1 MADKI
6 KLTFA
11 FAFIAAGVVSFHY
24 FSDKAAYLRLLMVL
38 AGLGLSAAIAWQTEL
53 GRRFFVFAKEAKDET
68 KKVVWPT
75 RKEALQTTAMVFLF
89 VVIMAIFLW
98 VVDKGLE
105 WVLYDQLLGW
115 SR

>member
-11 FAFIAAGVVSFHY
+11 IAFIAASVVSYHY
-24 FSDKAAYLRLLMVL
+24 FSDQAAYLRLLMVL
-38 AGLGLSAAIAWQTEL
+38 AGLGISAAIAWQT
-53 GRRFFVFAKEAKDET
+53 GPGQRFFVFAKEAKDET

-89 VVIMAIFLW
+89 VVAMAIFLW
-98 VVDKGLE
+98 LTDKALE

-115 SR
+115 GR